1 MDNYYTLDQLRDE
14 LKEQY
19 PQLRINRDSG
29 HPGEYLLIYEGD
41 KKLVQLEIT
50 NQRGDIFLTFSTES
64 PKPEQ
69 FSAFPKA
76 KKRLKDWLNK
86 QFG

>member
-1 MDNYYTLDQLRDE
+1 MDNYRTLDQLRDE

-29 HPGEYLLIYEGD
+29 HPGEYLLIYDGD
-41 KKLVQLEIT
+41 KKLAQLEIT
-50 NQRGDIFLTFSTES
+50 NQGGDMRLTFTLES
-64 PKPEQ
+64 PKPET
-69 FSAFPKA
+69 FPTFAKA

-86 QFG
+86 QFA